1 MNIALIQHR
10 IRGEMAADIE
20 ALAGSVRTA
29 CERGAEVVVC
39 PVVPSLVA
47 SPSDAREAVLLQLE
61 GCAEGTALLLPLRDT
76 ETASTELRATPLGE
90 TALLIADECL
100 LPTVA
105 QTLADLS
112 PEAVIMRPLGHS
124 ELQAEAILEYGIGLS
139 LSLSGL
145 VLICEC
151 SGGAFAEPGH
161 GGSAIVMLGEI
172 VAEAS
177 DDEEIL
183 YATLEVPVA
192 APEPREHLPVL
203 PPVLE
208 QRIARHQGRKADMG
222 YLADLS

>member
-10 IRGEMAADIE
+10 IRGEMGADVE
-20 ALAGSVRTA
+20 ALASSVGIA
-29 CERGAEVVVC
+29 CAQGAEVVVC

-47 SPSDAREAVLLQLE
+47 NASEAREAVLSRLE

-76 ETASTELRATPLGE
+76 EKATTALRATPLGE
-90 TALLIADECL
+90 TALLVADECL
-100 LPTVA
+100 LPSFA
-105 QTLADLS
+105 HALADLS
-112 PEAVIMRPLGHS
+112 PEAVIMRPLAHS

-139 LSLSGL
+139 LSLAGL

-151 SGGAFAEPGH
+151 SGGEFAEPGH
-161 GGSAIVMLGEI
+161 GGSAIVMLGEV

-183 YATLEVPVA
+183 YAELEVPVS

-208 QRIARHQGRKADMG
+208 QRVAHHQGRKADVS